1 MKFSSPGLVVLALLG
16 YTSGFVMNIYEHDD
30 CQGKMQEV
38 NIWDNTCASWIIP
51 FNSVMLIK
59 DGTWKQKARFC
70 PGKACLMGCQKAWAV
85 VSTVANL
92 TWLDCKFTFK
102 TRYPTASCLG
112 KLMMLPEKLSD
123 GQLHWKIWTMA
134 TLLTAFGDFPEDVR
148 LLKEPSSVIGSST
161 VLSTDVVIVGGGN
174 AGLIQAAR
182 LKALN
187 VDFVVIEKNP
197 QTGDNWAKRYD
208 YMRFHIGKNYCQMP
222 YLPYPEEAEYELPRD
237 ELQRHIQRF
246 AREFDLGPRVLNN
259 SKVKETSYDEKAQTW
274 KLNLIV
280 EGVQKSITCRALIIA
295 TGSGFSTPFVP
306 EVADRGA
313 FKGPSLHSSSFRSG
327 KELLEHGAKSVI
339 IIGSANSAF
348 DVSED
353 CHNAG
358 LTVQMIQRSPTYVIP
373 MRYYAHPQGLGV
385 FDVVSTEVA
394 DAMINM
400 GPVAIGGQLPG
411 LVHAAMAAEEP
422 DRYSELNDAGF
433 KAVDSTKEDLI
444 DHLHSRAGGFV
455 VDMGTGGV
463 DLIVSGTAKVRSGV
477 TPVSYT
483 STGLRLSDGT
493 LMEALPILVM
503 RLSATIPL
511 AVLACAK
518 ATLAAEDVAKGDT
531 AIDIHEDLAA
541 VTIESLLEVHEVIVT
556 LTEEIKPSPRYEAEH
571 NALLKRMSKSHG
583 KWDTTH
589 PRARL
594 LDALHGYVR
603 YRERQTAE
611 LDKWRRMY
619 KSTSSSQKKV
629 VEHAVG
635 YTKKMD
641 TVASLIEQNHVLCQQ
656 VVDGALEFYGVE
668 RDEMTRYIEAKEKEN
683 KAAERVSV
691 SQALKHYVRD
701 WTVSGLRERDAA
713 FPCII
718 QSLEQYFPDRSQG
731 DVKVLLPGAGV
742 GRLGHEVAALGGFE
756 VTTNEW
762 SMYMNLAYRFLEKH
776 PRVGSN
782 NVHPFIDGWSHHAS
796 TADMFRGVAFP
807 DRPVNTSAVVLVEGD
822 FTTAFKGQNGHFDAL
837 VTHFFI
843 DTARNLMSYFETIHG
858 LLRKGGI
865 WVNLG
870 PLLYGTGPYVQLSL
884 DEIIAVVNAMGFEF
898 VDAPES
904 CGELTFADE
913 KVRGREA
920 VYGFN
925 ERALVKNAYNAQ
937 SWVMRKK

>member
-1 MKFSSPGLVVLALLG
+1 MHFADHPPRFDLRRDIYQKLPKTDNIIDWKTINPLEAALPVIESLSSFVCGVDIKQLDIVDLFWARQCYWRDTLALTAHLRTFSGPKEITATLSYLSRAREIGSLVVLPESA
-16 YTSGFVMNIYEHDD
+16 
-30 CQGKMQEV
+30 Q
-38 NIWDNTCASWIIP
+38 
-51 FNSVMLIK
+51 
-59 DGTWKQKARFC
+59 
-70 PGKACLMGCQKAWAV
+70 V

-493 LMEALPILVM
+493 LMEGDSLIWCTGFETDTRKELGAILGEG
-503 RLSATIPL
+503 A
-511 AVLACAK
+511 
-518 ATLAAEDVAKGDT
+518 DVVA
-531 AIDIHEDLAA
+531 
-541 VTIESLLEVHEVIVT
+541 S
-556 LTEEIKPSPRYEAEH
+556 
-571 NALLKRMSKSHG
+571 
-583 KWDTTH
+583 
-589 PRARL
+589 
-594 LDALHGYVR
+594 
-603 YRERQTAE
+603 
-611 LDKWRRMY
+611 
-619 KSTSSSQKKV
+619 
-629 VEHAVG
+629 
-635 YTKKMD
+635 KMD
-641 TVASLIEQNHVLCQQ
+641 AMLG
-656 VVDGALEFYGVE
+656 VDGEGELRGLWKRHGGV
-668 RDEMTRYIEAKEKEN
+668 DGLW
-683 KAAERVSV
+683 V
-691 SQALKHYVRD
+691 L
-701 WTVSGLRERDAA
+701 SG
-713 FPCII
+713 
-718 QSLEQYFPDRSQG
+718 
-731 DVKVLLPGAGV
+731 GAGQHRWYSNVV
-742 GRLGHEVAALGGFE
+742 GLQVKGWLEGILPD
-756 VTTNEW
+756 
-762 SMYMNLAYRFLEKH
+762 AYRDTFE
-776 PRVGSN
+776 R
-782 NVHPFIDGWSHHAS
+782 SHQANKPN
-796 TADMFRGVAFP
+796 M
-807 DRPVNTSAVVLVEGD
+807 
-822 FTTAFKGQNGHFDAL
+822 
-837 VTHFFI
+837 
-843 DTARNLMSYFETIHG
+843 
-858 LLRKGGI
+858 
-865 WVNLG
+865 
-870 PLLYGTGPYVQLSL
+870 
-884 DEIIAVVNAMGFEF
+884 
-898 VDAPES
+898 
-904 CGELTFADE
+904 
-913 KVRGREA
+913 
-920 VYGFN
+920 
-925 ERALVKNAYNAQ
+925 
-937 SWVMRKK
+937 

>member
-1 MKFSSPGLVVLALLG
+1 MESLVVVPESA
-16 YTSGFVMNIYEHDD
+16 
-30 CQGKMQEV
+30 Q
-38 NIWDNTCASWIIP
+38 
-51 FNSVMLIK
+51 
-59 DGTWKQKARFC
+59 
-70 PGKACLMGCQKAWAV
+70 V

-92 TWLDCKFTFK
+92 TWLDCNFTFRTK
-102 TRYPTASCLG
+102 HPPASCLG
-112 KLMMLPEKLSD
+112 KLMMLPEKVSD

-134 TLLTAFGDFPEDVR
+134 TLLTAFDDFPEDVR
-148 LLKEPSSVIGSST
+148 LLKEPSTAIGSGT

-222 YLPYPEEAEYELPRD
+222 YLPYPEEADFD
-237 ELQRHIQRF
+237 E
-246 AREFDLGPRVLNN
+246 N
-259 SKVKETSYDEKAQTW
+259 AQVW
-274 KLNLIV
+274 KLDLIV
-280 EGVQKSITCRALIIA
+280 EGAQKSITCRALIIA
-295 TGSGFSTPFVP
+295 TGSGFSTPFIP
-306 EVADRGA
+306 DVADRGA

-327 KELLEHGAKSVI
+327 KELLQHGAKSVI

-348 DVSED
+348 DVLED

-373 MRYYAHPQGLGV
+373 MRYYAHPQGLGI

-394 DAMINM
+394 DATINM

-411 LVHAAMAAEEP
+411 LVHAALAAEEP

-433 KAVDSTKEDLI
+433 KAVDSTKADLI

-483 STGLRLSDGT
+483 SSGLRLSDGT
-493 LMEALPILVM
+493 LMEGDSLVWCTGFETDTRKELGAVLGEGADAVASKM
-503 RLSATIPL
+503 DAMLGVDGE

-518 ATLAAEDVAKGDT
+518 AALAAEDIAKGDT
-531 AIDIHEDLAA
+531 PIDIHEDLAA
-541 VTIESLLEVHEVIVT
+541 VPIESLFEVHEVIVT
-556 LTEEIKPSPRYEAEH
+556 LTEEFKPSPRYEAEH
-571 NALLKRMSKSHG
+571 KALLKRMSKSHG

-619 KSTSSSQKKV
+619 KNTSSSQKKV
-629 VEHAVG
+629 LEHAVG

-641 TVASLIEQNHVLCQQ
+641 TIASLIEQNHVLCQQ
-656 VVDGALEFYGVE
+656 IVDGALEFYGVE

-807 DRPVNTSAVVLVEGD
+807 DRPVNASAVVLVEGD